1 MFTAEEYLTGWLI
14 YLMGAV
20 CALVVWWFM
29 TKKIPYKTPRNI
41 LRLCIAVILIMP
53 YPVAYQNA
61 HLAPAF
67 FSSML
72 EGLFIKDQGFARAGV
87 PILLS
92 MSIAVALYLFIDF
105 AWQLFWQ
112 KRQFDKKREQS
123 HLEEHDQL
131 IKDSDEQSA

>member
-14 YLMGAV
+14 YLSGAI

-41 LRLCIAVILIMP
+41 LRLCVTVVLIMP
-53 YPVAYQNA
+53 YPVAYQDP

-67 FSSML
+67 FTSML
-72 EGLFIKDQGFARAGV
+72 EGVFIKDQGFARAGV
-87 PILLS
+87 PVLLA
-92 MSIAVALYLFIDF
+92 MAISIALYLLIDF

-112 KRQFDKKREQS
+112 KRQIKNKQEQS
-123 HLEEHDQL
+123 QLQEHDEL
-131 IKDSDEQSA
+131 LKESSKKTS